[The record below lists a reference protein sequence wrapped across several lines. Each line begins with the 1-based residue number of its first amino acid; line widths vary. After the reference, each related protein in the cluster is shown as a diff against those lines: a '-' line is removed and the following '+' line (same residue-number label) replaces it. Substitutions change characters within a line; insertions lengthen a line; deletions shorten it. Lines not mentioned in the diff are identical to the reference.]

1 MQNIVIDDFQ
11 KFVAESLIRHKSILD
26 IITKSSESSSRV
38 NRAIVKSV
46 SRCGC
51 ISISAEKQRLPED
64 ASLEELPELLSSQIE
79 GELCSNCREVIK
91 EEIGS
96 NIYYIAAI
104 CDALDLNFYDIILEQ
119 YDKIKTLGKYTML

>member
-1 MQNIVIDDFQ
+1 MNDIVIDDFQ
-11 KFVAESLIRHKSILD
+11 RFVAESLIRHKSILD
-26 IITKSSESSSRV
+26 LITKSSESSSRV

-51 ISISAEKQRLPED
+51 ISISANRQQIPGD
-64 ASLEELPELLSSQIE
+64 ASLEEIPDLLSNQID
-79 GELCSNCREVIK
+79 GELCPNCRDVIK

-104 CDALDLNFYDIILEQ
+104 CDALDLNLYDIILQQ
-119 YDKIKTLGKYTML
+119 YDKIKTLGKFSML